1 VLVPAEDGTIS
12 RCFWPE
18 ELSALMSDA
27 GLIVDWVRPRS
38 VLTPASVEHALAAG
52 DSVRSLV
59 RNELHLSED
68 RASEAVG
75 IHLVA
80 SATKP
85 F

>member
-1 VLVPAEDGTIS
+1 MLVPAEDGTIS